1 LVCGF
6 SDLSEV
12 IVVEVGAVVLVVAA
26 AAALA
31 VNPPLHK
38 VLPRIKL
45 ANRGIIVI
53 FFMLVI

>member
-1 LVCGF
+1 MSKVVVL
-6 SDLSEV
+6 EV
-12 IVVEVGAVVLVVAA
+12 DAVVLVVAA
-26 AAALA
+26 VAALA

>member
-1 LVCGF
+1 MP
-6 SDLSEV
+6 EV
-12 IVVEVGAVVLVVAA
+12 VVVEVDVDVVVLVVAA

-31 VNPPLHK
+31 VNPPLYK
-38 VLPRIKL
+38 VPPRIKL